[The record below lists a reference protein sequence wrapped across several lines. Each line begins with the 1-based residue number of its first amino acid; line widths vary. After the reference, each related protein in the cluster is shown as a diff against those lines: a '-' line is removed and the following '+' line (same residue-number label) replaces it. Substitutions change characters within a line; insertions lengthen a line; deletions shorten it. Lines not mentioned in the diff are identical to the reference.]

1 MSEHPLSGFLNISKP
16 AGITSHDVV
25 AAVRR
30 RVDQTGRAVKVGHAG
45 TLDPMATGVL
55 VLCIGAAT
63 RLSDYVMQGT
73 KEYHARVALGIAT
86 DTYDR
91 EGQITAQTSA
101 EQITLPMIEDAL
113 SGFTGEILQVPPM
126 YSAVKKQGKKLY
138 ELARQGKIVEREA
151 RQVTIE
157 HIEVLDW
164 QPPQV
169 MLRITCSPGTY
180 IRSLAHDLGEC
191 LEVGAHLS
199 DLMRTRSGSFRVEHA
214 VSLDTLVNETDV
226 VSSLI
231 GVRSALSGWPI
242 LELSAEDIIEI
253 AHGRAIPRRS
263 LLDQPMVFAFG
274 ARSDELVALLRA
286 NEEQWRPQKVFIHS

>member
-1 MSEHPLSGFLNISKP
+1 MSEYPFSGFLNIDKP
-16 AGITSHDVV
+16 PGITSHDVV

-30 RVDQTGRAVKVGHAG
+30 RVGQTGRAVKVGHAG

-73 KEYHARVALGIAT
+73 KEYHASIMLGVTT

-91 EGQITAQTSA
+91 EGQITAQRSV
-101 EQITLPMIEDAL
+101 ERITLRMIEEAL

-138 ELARQGKIVEREA
+138 ELARQGKVVEREA

-169 MLRITCSPGTY
+169 SLRIICGPGTY

-191 LEVGAHLS
+191 LAVGAHLS
-199 DLMRTRSGSFRVEHA
+199 DLVRTRSGSFRLEHA
-214 VSLDTLVNETDV
+214 IALDTLVTASEV
-226 VSSLI
+226 VSALI
-231 GVRSALSGWPI
+231 GTRSALAGWPI
-242 LELSAEDIIEI
+242 LELSAQDITEV
-253 AHGRAIPRRS
+253 AHGRTIPRQT
-263 LLDQPMVFAFG
+263 LQDQPIAFAFG
-274 ARSDELVALLRA
+274 VNSDALVAVMRA
-286 NEEQWRPQKVFIHS
+286 NGEQWQPQKVFILN